1 MNDKLTRS
9 SLYGLEPGDDL
20 NTAVAKH
27 FEEKGR
33 HHRLR
38 LEEQRVRQQSLAA
51 QALIANLNMH
61 VVPHKRTKADIE
73 RREAKRMARD
83 DHGDE

>member
-38 LEEQRVRQQSLAA
+38 LEEQRVRQRNLAVR
-51 QALIANLNMH
+51 ALIANPNRNAGA
-61 VVPHKRTKADIE
+61 HKRTKADIE
-73 RREAKRMARD
+73 RREAERMARD